1 MSNATFENTRS
12 YIEAQIQK
20 LLPQIGRKSEVTDK
34 FLKAKVIAFIE
45 ALEGINEYGDD
56 LAAYGKHI
64 HRLYL
69 ANQGAADGLH
79 QLLVHLEVGH
89 RHGGKRHPELKQV
102 G

>member
-1 MSNATFENTRS
+1 MPNATFENTRAF
-12 YIEAQIQK
+12 IEAQIQK
-20 LLPQIGRKSEVTDK
+20 LLPQIGRKSEITDK

-56 LAAYGKHI
+56 LEAYGKHI
-64 HRLYL
+64 HRLHQ

-79 QLLVHLEVGH
+79 QLLIHLEVGH
-89 RHGGKRHPELKQV
+89 RHAGKRHPELKQV